1 MSAKKALELFSH
13 IQLTEEELSEAI
25 LEAKRKKEK
34 RIELE
39 QKEQRAAENRKFL
52 TQSQWTTDQTEGF
65 MRYRAGQIFEGKFG
79 FDGQV
84 SIYFKLFCYYF
95 SRDEQFIS
103 LAGNMGVPNPSLD
116 KGLYVGGNFGVGKTW
131 LMRLFQ
137 RNQRQVYT
145 VQNAKAI
152 ADLFERDGDESIKQF
167 IESPS
172 LPSNDVSNFFHKV
185 MGLCIDDMGTEDIKN
200 HYGNKKNVIG
210 DLIELRYSRNQTGQ
224 LLHITTNL
232 TGQQMSDFY
241 GGRVASRLREC
252 MNIIDFVG
260 SDLRK

>member
-1 MSAKKALELFSH
+1 MIWAKRRKETALE
-13 IQLTEEELSEAI
+13 E
-25 LEAKRKKEK
+25 KEK
-34 RIELE
+34 EL
-39 QKEQRAAENRKFL
+39 RATQNRKLL
-52 TQSQWTTDQTEGF
+52 TQTQWTWDQTEGF
-65 MRYRAGQIFEGKFG
+65 MRYRAGQFFEGKFS
-79 FDGQV
+79 FEGQA

-95 SRDEQFIS
+95 SRDEQFLS
-103 LAGNMGVPNPSLD
+103 LAQNMGVVNPSLD
-116 KGLYVGGNFGVGKTW
+116 KGLYIGGNFGVGKTW
-131 LMRLFQ
+131 MMKLFQ

-145 VQNAKAI
+145 IQNAKAI
-152 ADLFERDGDESIKQF
+152 ADLFERDGDESMKQF
-167 IESPS
+167 IESPK
-172 LPSNDVSNFFHKV
+172 LPTNDASNFYHKV

-232 TGQQMSDFY
+232 TGHQMSDFY

-260 SDLRK
+260 SDLRR